1 MMINLMKR
9 IKRLAK
15 KLIIQFNFYLKL
27 MVNRG
32 AKPRIFYL
40 MGLGNRFP
48 NLGDQA
54 QAAAIPL
61 WFKKHFSM
69 PVIEIKNNQIDACL
83 PILKKHIKKSDIVF
97 LHSGGNFGDDWHRT
111 QLDRELI
118 ITSLNNNKIVQL
130 PQTIFYSQTEL
141 GKIALK
147 VSQQVIQAHP
157 ALLLFGRDFQS
168 AEFAKQ
174 VFQTTKVHAMPD
186 MVLSLQD
193 FVKDNLPLDRPPKD
207 RLSNHTSFKKL
218 LLILR
223 NDKEGIY
230 NADVKLQMCES
241 LANIG
246 YQATIWDTD
255 VDDVF
260 PDHKKL
266 LTILKYLKFIA
277 SFDAVVTDRYHG
289 LIFSVLVKKPCVVM
303 KTHNHKL
310 TSAFDWFE
318 GVNFTKRAD
327 TFEDIEMALT
337 DLQKLTEYTTPNWNE
352 KYFDRMAEEVKS
364 FLK

>member
-1 MMINLMKR
+1 MIKVMKC
-9 IKRLAK
+9 IKRLINDLTIK
-15 KLIIQFNFYLKL
+15 FNFYIKL
-27 MVNRG
+27 MVNRTSE
-32 AKPRIFYL
+32 PRVFYL
-40 MGLGNRFP
+40 MGLGNKFP

-69 PVIEIKNNQIDACL
+69 PVIEVKNYEIYQCL
-83 PILKKHIKKSDIVF
+83 PLLKKHIKDNDIVF
-97 LHSGGNFGDDWHRT
+97 LHSGGNFGDDWYQT

-118 ITSLNNNKIVQL
+118 ITGLSNNKIVQL
-130 PQTIFYSQTEL
+130 PQTIFYSQTES
-141 GKIALK
+141 GQSALK
-147 VSQQVIQAHP
+147 MSQQVIQAHP

-168 AEFAKQ
+168 TALARQ
-174 VFQTTKVHAMPD
+174 VFETTKIHSKPD

-193 FVKDNLPLDRPPKD
+193 YVKDSLPLDNSFNRG
-207 RLSNHTSFKKL
+207 NFKKI

-230 NADVKLQMCES
+230 NAEMKQEISKS
-241 LANIG
+241 LTNLG
-246 YQATIWDTD
+246 YEATLWDTD
-255 VDDVF
+255 VHDVF
-260 PDHKKL
+260 PDKKKL
-266 LTILKYLKFIA
+266 STIMKYLKFIA

-310 TSAFDWFE
+310 TSAFDWFD

-327 TFEDIEMALT
+327 TFEDIKIALT
-337 DLQKLTEYTTPNWNE
+337 DLQKLTEYLAPNWNE
-352 KYFDRMAEEVKS
+352 KYFDLMAEEVKF
-364 FLK
+364 FLKHEGLNK